1 MRCGFIGLGHI
12 GKFLAG
18 SLVRNGF
25 EVTVFDLNEE
35 AGKPLVAK
43 GAKWATSIKELC
55 DASDTVFTCLPSP
68 RAIDAVVAGPGGVL
82 ESLAGRATPATW
94 VDMSTN
100 DQSETLRLGEIAKS
114 KGVQILESPV
124 TGGVHKA
131 AHGDI
136 TVLVG
141 GAQGSA
147 CCNG

>member
-12 GKFLAG
+12 GKYLAG

-25 EVTVFDLNEE
+25 EVTIFDLNAE

-43 GAKWATSIKELC
+43 GAKWASSIKELC

-100 DQSETLRLGEIAKS
+100 DQSETMRWGEIAKTPLS
-114 KGVQILESPV
+114 G
-124 TGGVHKA
+124 A
-131 AHGDI
+131 RNA
-136 TVLVG
+136 VLVSVYTRCSVAVG
-141 GAQGSA
+141 
-147 CCNG
+147 C

>member
-25 EVTVFDLNEE
+25 EVTIFDLN
-35 AGKPLVAK
+35 ADVGKPLVAK

-82 ESLAGRATPATW
+82 ESLAGRSTPGT
-94 VDMSTN
+94 
-100 DQSETLRLGEIAKS
+100 
-114 KGVQILESPV
+114 
-124 TGGVHKA
+124 
-131 AHGDI
+131 
-136 TVLVG
+136 
-141 GAQGSA
+141 
-147 CCNG
+147 